1 MPPSPLPVSVRW
13 SSIKLTIYRGRESL
27 LEKID
32 WEKVSDERG
41 KKLDRD
47 PAIVF
52 VSSFQV
58 SFTEREI
65 YDKVV

>member
-47 PAIVF
+47 PAIV
-52 VSSFQV
+52 SSFQV

-65 YDKVV
+65 YDKIV